1 MLNLYKNKYILKA
14 PISEEIHVKCEKIR
28 TYRLTT
34 ITSFTYTLTA
44 QKDPCQQL
52 GVHTSEHF
60 SEHLRKPE
68 YSNGNTYI
76 PPRESTLG
84 TNQQNVKLELQLQG
98 AKATASV

>member
-1 MLNLYKNKYILKA
+1 M
-14 PISEEIHVKCEKIR
+14 HVKCGKIR

-52 GVHTSEHF
+52 GMHTSEHF
-60 SEHLRKPE
+60 SEHLRNSE
-68 YSNGNTYI
+68 YSNVNTYI
-76 PPRESTLG
+76 PSRESTLG
-84 TNQQNVKLELQLQG
+84 TDQQNVEKLELQLQG